1 MKNSCVIYSRSDRK
15 RILKYLGGVV
25 YAQGRCLSIHVSFF
39 DDLLINIRILTG
51 AGMHPAAI
59 MAKHN
64 LENLIDA
71 NPNITSQYP
80 DFNGSFDYMRTY
92 KLGIN

>member
-1 MKNSCVIYSRSDRK
+1 
-15 RILKYLGGVV
+15 
-25 YAQGRCLSIHVSFF
+25 
-39 DDLLINIRILTG
+39 
-51 AGMHPAAI
+51 MHPAAI

-80 DFNGSFDYMRTY
+80 DFNGSLDYMRTY